1 VVTVATMHDVAELAG
16 VSAKTVSRVFND
28 DAHVSD
34 ETRAKVQRAM
44 QDLNF
49 VPNMLARSFR
59 VGYDKAVGVAVP
71 DIADPFFAAMTRAI
85 EDVALSRQMGVVI
98 SSLGRD
104 AARERPVLEALL
116 HRSIVGLIAVPIG
129 EDQSYLVPWQQ
140 RTPLVFVDQLPSKI
154 TADSVVVDDRT
165 GARDATAHLM
175 RRGHRRVA
183 FVGDSLEVAT
193 TRLRLE
199 GYQAA
204 LAEGGLEFENSL
216 VAFSG
221 RDGYHDMRP
230 VMDVL
235 LAADRL
241 PTAIFS
247 SNAKCT
253 MGIVAELQRVDRSDI
268 ALVSFGDFP
277 TASLLRPAVTVM
289 NQDPAHIGQA
299 AAERLL
305 VRLDYPRRRLR
316 RITVLPVNLVERGSG
331 ELRPNEPATVVRL
344 ANRKR

>member
-1 VVTVATMHDVAELAG
+1 

-28 DAHVSD
+28 DQHVTD
-34 ETRAKVQRAM
+34 ETRARVRQAM
-44 QDLNF
+44 QELNF

-59 VGYDKAVGVAVP
+59 IGHDKAVGVAVP

-129 EDQSYLVPWQQ
+129 DDQSYLVPWQQ

-154 TADSVVVDDRT
+154 TADSVVVNDR
-165 GARDATAHLM
+165 AAAQEATAHLIG
-175 RRGHRRVA
+175 RGHDRIA
-183 FVGDSLEVAT
+183 FVGDSLEIAT

-204 LAEGGLEFENSL
+204 LAEGGIDYDDSL

-221 RDGYHDMRP
+221 RDSGYDTHR
-230 VMDVL
+230 VMEAL
-235 LAADRL
+235 LGAERL

-253 MGIVAELQRVDRSDI
+253 MGIVAELQLSDRTDL

-277 TASLLRPAVTVM
+277 TASLLRPAVTVV
-289 NQDPAHIGQA
+289 NQDPAHMGHA

-305 VRLDYPRRRLR
+305 LRLDHPGRRLR
-316 RITVLPVNLVERGSG
+316 RSTVLPTTLLPRGSG
-331 ELRPNEPATVVRL
+331 ELRPARRPRL
-344 ANRKR
+344 SRL

>member
-1 VVTVATMHDVAELAG
+1 VTVATMRDVASLAG

-28 DAHVSD
+28 DLHVTD
-34 ETRAKVQRAM
+34 ETRARVQRAM
-44 QDLNF
+44 QELNF

-116 HRSIVGLIAVPIG
+116 HRSIVGLIAVPISD
-129 EDQSYLVPWQQ
+129 DQSYLKPWQQ

-154 TADSVVVDDRT
+154 VADSVVVDDR
-165 GARDATAHLM
+165 AAASDATLHLVE
-175 RRGHRRVA
+175 RGHRRVA
-183 FVGDSLEVAT
+183 FIGDSLEVAT

-204 LAEGGLEFENSL
+204 LAKCAIDFDNTL
-216 VAFSG
+216 VTFSG
-221 RDGYHDMRP
+221 PDSYHGIKPAMQS
-230 VMDVL
+230 L
-235 LAADRL
+235 LAGDGI

-253 MGIVAELQRVDRSDI
+253 IGIVAELQDAGRTDI

-277 TASLLRPAVTVM
+277 TATLLRPAVTVV
-289 NQDPAHIGQA
+289 NQDPVHIGQA

-305 VRLDYPRRRLR
+305 LRLDHPLR
-316 RITVLPVNLVERGSG
+316 RVKRGTVLSVKLLARGSG
-331 ELRPNEPATVVRL
+331 ELRPNTNSVARL
-344 ANRKR
+344 ARGAR

>member
-1 VVTVATMHDVAELAG
+1 MHDVAELAG

-34 ETRAKVQRAM
+34 GTRSKVQAAM
-44 QDLNF
+44 LALNF

-129 EDQSYLVPWQQ
+129 DDQSYLVPWQQ
-140 RTPLVFVDQLPSKI
+140 RTPLVFVDVLPARI
-154 TADSVVVDDRT
+154 TADSVVVDDRA
-165 GARDATAHLM
+165 GAMEATVHLL
-175 RRGHRRVA
+175 RRGHRRIA

-204 LAEGGLEFENSL
+204 LAENGIDFDNGL

-221 RDGYHDMRP
+221 RDSYHDMRP
-230 VMDVL
+230 VMDAL
-235 LAADRL
+235 LAAERL
-241 PTAIFS
+241 PSAIFS

-253 MGIVAELQRVDRSDI
+253 MGLVAELQRVERTDL

-277 TASLLRPAVTVM
+277 TASLLRPAVTVI
-289 NQDPAHIGQA
+289 NQDPAHMGQA

-305 VRLDYPRRRLR
+305 LRLDNPRRRVR
-316 RITVLPVNLVERGSG
+316 RSTVLPVSLVERGSG
-331 ELRPNEPATVVRL
+331 ELPPEQPSTVVRL

>member
-1 VVTVATMHDVAELAG
+1 MTVATMRDVASLAG

-28 DAHVSD
+28 DLHVTD
-34 ETRAKVQRAM
+34 ATRSKVQRAM
-44 QDLNF
+44 QELNF

-116 HRSIVGLIAVPIG
+116 HRSIVGLIAVPISD
-129 EDQSYLVPWQQ
+129 DQSYLIPWQQ
-140 RTPLVFVDQLPSKI
+140 RTPLVFVDQLPSRI
-154 TADSVVVDDRT
+154 TADSVVVDDLA
-165 GARDATAHLM
+165 GAREATAHLLK
-175 RRGHRRVA
+175 RGHQRVA

-193 TRLRLE
+193 TRLRLQ

-204 LAEGGLEFENSL
+204 LANSGIDIDNSL

-221 RDGYHDMRP
+221 RDSYHDIGPAMQT
-230 VMDVL
+230 L
-235 LAADRL
+235 LTRNPM

-253 MGIVAELQRVDRSDI
+253 MGIVAELQEADRTDI

-277 TASLLRPAVTVM
+277 TASLLRPAVTVV

-305 VRLDYPRRRLR
+305 QRLDNPQRRLR
-316 RITVLPVNLVERGSG
+316 RSTVLPITLLARGSG
-331 ELRPNEPATVVRL
+331 ELQPNPSGVVRL
-344 ANRKR
+344 NRRTR